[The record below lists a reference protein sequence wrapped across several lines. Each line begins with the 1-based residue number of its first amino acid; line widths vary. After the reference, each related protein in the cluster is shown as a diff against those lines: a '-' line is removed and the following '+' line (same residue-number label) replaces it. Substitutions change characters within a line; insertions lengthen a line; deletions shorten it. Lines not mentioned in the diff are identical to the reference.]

1 MGSRVMSM
9 PSSAHC
15 VGMSVD
21 CSCMCE
27 CASARAYA
35 LTCLHS
41 LTPAHKPVGA
51 SFDTNDRQ
59 PCFALYGRGIH
70 KNKRCSSRNAQNSA
84 GARCNVWSA
93 SLGANP
99 THILLRTT
107 VHSTPCILQLWQA
120 LQRPCPAALTQ
131 RVHIRRIGCIVASAQ
146 HPPTARVPQPPRVDL
161 TYMGCPALP
170 DTEVRVARTGGPSPY
185 MPALR
190 VPCTHTTLAHVSGV
204 AKQLCLPHTL
214 PDKQAKRPANAH
226 LHKCTVSSNP
236 ACVLEAEARTT
247 KTPEGRAAGLH
258 LTPSAHLARDVGEVV
273 QDLLAGLVANV
284 QPHMGV
290 AAQHEL
296 RVDAA

>member
-1 MGSRVMSM
+1 M
-9 PSSAHC
+9 
-15 VGMSVD
+15 
-21 CSCMCE
+21 
-27 CASARAYA
+27 
-35 LTCLHS
+35 
-41 LTPAHKPVGA
+41 
-51 SFDTNDRQ
+51 N
-59 PCFALYGRGIH
+59 
-70 KNKRCSSRNAQNSA
+70 
-84 GARCNVWSA
+84 
-93 SLGANP
+93 
-99 THILLRTT
+99 
-107 VHSTPCILQLWQA
+107 LWVQA
-120 LQRPCPAALTQ
+120 LIPMTGNPALHFMGEVFIKTNAAVQGMPKTVLVPDAMSGQHLWARIPHTYCCGQRYTAHPVSFNCGRHCSGHGSCPAALTQ

-161 TYMGCPALP
+161 THMGCPALP

>member
-1 MGSRVMSM
+1 MSM

-15 VGMSVD
+15 VGMRSVD

-41 LTPAHKPVGA
+41 LTPAHEPVGA

-120 LQRPCPAALTQ
+120 LQRPWLMPCSFDPEGPHQTYWMHCGKCPAPS
-131 RVHIRRIGCIVASAQ
+131 HSKG
-146 HPPTARVPQPPRVDL
+146 
-161 TYMGCPALP
+161 PA
-170 DTEVRVARTGGPSPY
+170 TST
-185 MPALR
+185 
-190 VPCTHTTLAHVSGV
+190 C
-204 AKQLCLPHTL
+204 
-214 PDKQAKRPANAH
+214 
-226 LHKCTVSSNP
+226 
-236 ACVLEAEARTT
+236 
-247 KTPEGRAAGLH
+247 
-258 LTPSAHLARDVGEVV
+258 
-273 QDLLAGLVANV
+273 
-284 QPHMGV
+284 
-290 AAQHEL
+290 
-296 RVDAA
+296 